1 MNKTLL
7 FNLLFNVFILSSKS
21 SSTNLKYVIS
31 WSLDAFKTNFYRR
44 NRYLFAIRITPLLF
58 LFYLDVIRILTISCC
73 TLLLFFFILSPFSLN
88 LFSGLFGS
96 RGNACAVMMTVDY
109 LTLLHFLSF
118 GAHLSKIV
126 IKQIKKT
133 FFVVIF
139 LHYIFHQK
147 PQSSR
152 QSG

>member
-1 MNKTLL
+1 MIIRCLR
-7 FNLLFNVFILSSKS
+7 I
-21 SSTNLKYVIS
+21 
-31 WSLDAFKTNFYRR
+31 NFYRR

-58 LFYLDVIRILTISCC
+58 FYLDVIRILTISCC

-126 IKQIKKT
+126 IKHIKKT
-133 FFVVIF
+133 FFIVIF
-139 LHYIFHQK
+139 LHYIFHLK
-147 PQSSR
+147 TSIFETKWLMETVISR
-152 QSG
+152 LSEFFS

>member
-1 MNKTLL
+1 MFLKNSLLL
-7 FNLLFNVFILSSKS
+7 FQIVILL
-21 SSTNLKYVIS
+21 
-31 WSLDAFKTNFYRR
+31 SLDAFKTNFYRR

-58 LFYLDVIRILTISCC
+58 FYLDVIRILTISCC

-126 IKQIKKT
+126 IKDIKKT
-133 FFVVIF
+133 FFIVIF
-139 LHYIFHQK
+139 LHYIFHLK
-147 PQSSR
+147 TSIFETKWLMETVILRLSEFF
-152 QSG
+152 S